1 MLNTNM
7 DNEFIL
13 NHLRVSAD
21 PFALCELN
29 GRCDL
34 GLGQASNVTLHY
46 VLTGQGEILLPNQ
59 PSIPISK
66 GSLALIPALQ
76 SHVLRSFGETSDPF
90 PSCQPAGLNLLYLT
104 RGADNNASQGIVAL
118 CARISISLRN
128 LHKAI
133 DLIRVPMVEN
143 ATDTPA
149 LISPIDQIIHEITNP
164 NLGSRAMI
172 RALLHQ
178 AIIAMM
184 RCKLAANDPGLNWTK
199 ALSDPRLW
207 PVLNAMLDDPA
218 ASHSLE
224 SLADIAGM
232 SRSTLAQKFS
242 DSYGSGPMELLRDL
256 RMQRAAELLL
266 QSDLPVKSISALVG
280 FQSRTSFSRA
290 FEATTGQSP
299 RNFRKS
305 QILKEQKLS

>member
-1 MLNTNM
+1 MN
-7 DNEFIL
+7 NEFIL
-13 NHLRVSAD
+13 NHLKVSAD

-46 VLTGQGEILLPNQ
+46 VLAGTGEIRLPNQ
-59 PSIPISK
+59 PAIPISK

-76 SHVLRSFGETSDPF
+76 SHVLSSFGETTDPF
-90 PSCQPAGLNLLYLT
+90 PSCEPAGLNLLHLT
-104 RGADNNASQGIVAL
+104 KGDGDQDTSHGIVAL
-118 CARISISLRN
+118 CANITISLQN

-133 DLIRVPMVEN
+133 DLVRVPMVEN
-143 ATDTPA
+143 IAGSPA
-149 LISPIDQIIHEITNP
+149 LGVPIDQIIHEITNQ
-164 NLGSRAMI
+164 NIGSRAMI

-178 AIIAMM
+178 AMIAMM
-184 RCKLAANDPGLNWTK
+184 RCRLASDDPGFKWTK
-199 ALSDPRLW
+199 ALKDPRLW
-207 PVLNAMLDDPA
+207 SVLNAMLNDPA
-218 ASHSLE
+218 APHSLE
-224 SLADIAGM
+224 TLADIAGM
-232 SRSTLAQKFS
+232 SRSTLAQRFS

-256 RMQRAAELLL
+256 RMQRAAELLS

-299 RNFRKS
+299 RDFRKS